1 MKTYSAKPKD
11 IKRKLHVIDA
21 ADKTLGRI
29 SSQVARLLMGKHKPI
44 YTPNQD
50 TGDFVTVINAAKIR
64 VTGKKAAQKVYY
76 RHSNYPGGL
85 KKITLG
91 RLMEQFPT
99 RAIEYAVKGMLPH
112 TRLGARMNRK
122 LKVYAGPEFPSKPK
136 EKTEKP
142 KAKPVKAQTKEKA
155 KAKSAK
161 PKVKVKAQVKE
172 KAEAKT
178 TQAKAKVK
186 SKAKTTAKTKARK
199 SK

>member
-1 MKTYSAKPKD
+1 MKTYSAKPID

-21 ADKTLGRI
+21 ADKTLGRL

-50 TGDFVTVINAAKIR
+50 TGDFVTVINAAKVR

-85 KKITLG
+85 KSITLG

-122 LKVYAGPEFPSKPK
+122 LKVYAGPELPKKPK
-136 EKTEKP
+136 EKTEKT
-142 KAKPVKAQTKEKA
+142 KAKIAKEKEKA
-155 KAKSAK
+155 KAK
-161 PKVKVKAQVKE
+161 
-172 KAEAKT
+172 T
-178 TQAKAKVK
+178 AKAKVK
-186 SKAKTTAKTKARK
+186 AKAKTTAKTRK